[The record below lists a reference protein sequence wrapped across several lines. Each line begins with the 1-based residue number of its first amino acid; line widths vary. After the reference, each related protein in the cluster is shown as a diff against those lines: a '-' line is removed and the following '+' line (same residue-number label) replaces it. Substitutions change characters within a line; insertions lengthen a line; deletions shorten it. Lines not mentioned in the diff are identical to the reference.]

1 MYFAVF
7 ATDKPSTTQQRSDLQ
22 PDFIA
27 YLRDHRDHPDV
38 TVHNG
43 GPLSAMT
50 TEKPLSPE
58 GRRVRDWYAA
68 KAGTARQR
76 RIEAHIRAIVAA
88 NLRDG
93 EAVVS
98 PRPCSSRDR
107 ASGA

>member
-1 MYFAVF
+1 MFFAVF

-22 PDFIA
+22 PNFIA
-27 YLRDHRDHPDV
+27 YLRDHRDHLDV